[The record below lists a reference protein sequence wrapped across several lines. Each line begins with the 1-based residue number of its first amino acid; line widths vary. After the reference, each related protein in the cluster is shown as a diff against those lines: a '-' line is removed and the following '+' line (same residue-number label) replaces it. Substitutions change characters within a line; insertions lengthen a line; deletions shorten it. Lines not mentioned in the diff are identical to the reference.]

1 MMKTIILAILVTV
14 PMVASARP
22 LGSREAIYQ
31 ADMKTMNLFAAGAT
45 VAMRCG
51 LRSVAWDRAIQA
63 SAVME
68 AYDISANL
76 WGGNQRAL
84 SPAALPH
91 FQAMAANL
99 VKIRKLMSNPPPAV
113 CSDMVNR
120 TAILGSLD
128 VLAKKAGW
136 HGN

>member
-1 MMKTIILAILVTV
+1 MKVVMIAALIMV

-22 LGSREAIYQ
+22 PGRREAIYQ

-63 SAVME
+63 TAVME
-68 AYDISANL
+68 AYDIAANL
-76 WGGNQRAL
+76 WGGNQKAL
-84 SPAALPH
+84 SPVALPH
-91 FQAMAANL
+91 FQGMGARL
-99 VKIRKLMSNPPPAV
+99 VKIRKLMSDPTPAI

-120 TAILGSLD
+120 TSILGSLD
-128 VLAKKAGW
+128 TLAKKAGW